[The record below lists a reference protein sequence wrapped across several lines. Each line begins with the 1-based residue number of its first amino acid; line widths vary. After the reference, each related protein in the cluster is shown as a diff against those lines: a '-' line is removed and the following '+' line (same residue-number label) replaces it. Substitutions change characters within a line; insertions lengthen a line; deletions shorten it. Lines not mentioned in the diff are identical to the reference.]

1 MDDLY
6 SETLLDHYNHPHHAG
21 VLHRPS
27 ARIVKHNP
35 LCGDVINLDIV
46 MTKDAKIR
54 DVAFTG
60 TGCALSQAGMSL
72 LSEQMI
78 GRTSTELGA
87 MTSATM
93 DSLLGIPVSP
103 GRRTC
108 ADLGMSAVKEAL
120 LGIVTHKKIKQ

>member
-1 MDDLY
+1 MDIY

-21 VLHRPS
+21 TLKKPS
-27 ARIVKHNP
+27 VRFIKNNP
-35 LCGDVINLDIV
+35 LCGDTISVDIAIS
-46 MTKDAKIR
+46 KEHAIR

-72 LSEQMI
+72 LADASI
-78 GRTSTELGA
+78 GKSLDEIGA
-87 MTSATM
+87 MTSDTM
-93 DSLLGIPVSP
+93 DTLLGTSVSP

-120 LGIVTHKKIKQ
+120 DTLRHHKPKEQ

>member
-1 MDDLY
+1 MDDIY
-6 SETLLDHYNHPHHAG
+6 SETLLDHYNHPHYAG
-21 VLHRPS
+21 ALHNPS

-46 MTKDAKIR
+46 MAEDGTIS

-72 LSEQMI
+72 LSDSLLGKM
-78 GRTSTELGA
+78 SAELMT
-87 MTSATM
+87 MTSSSM

-120 LGIVTHKKIKQ
+120 LEIKR

>member
-1 MDDLY
+1 MDDIY

-27 ARIVKHNP
+27 ARIVKQNP
-35 LCGDVINLDIV
+35 LCGDVINLDILMAEDGTV
-46 MTKDAKIR
+46 G

-72 LSEQMI
+72 LSDSLC
-78 GRTSTELGA
+78 GKKSAELMA
-87 MTSATM
+87 LTSASM

-108 ADLGMSAVKEAL
+108 ADLGMSAVKEA
-120 LGIVTHKKIKQ
+120 IIKNTNKS